1 MSTHAASAAS
11 AASAPA
17 TPKPLDSTMVGEWVG
32 VVRVPGSDV
41 RVQLTIA
48 PSGAVQARIGERPD
62 SGVARTSVTDAGRL
76 ILRFPGDL
84 EAPNPPGMN
93 RETRNA
99 TSSTLDCCS
108 TDIAV

>member
-1 MSTHAASAAS
+1 
-11 AASAPA
+11 
-17 TPKPLDSTMVGEWVG
+17 
-32 VVRVPGSDV
+32 
-41 RVQLTIA
+41 VQLTIA

-93 RETRNA
+93 RETRMYLDRRGAGFGGTITTRPPSA
-99 TSSTLDCCS
+99 TGLDGS
-108 TDIAV
+108 VSYWLEIARRP